1 MESPSRILRLDDLS
15 KKQSHI
21 SLITINTFM
30 TKRPMLPSELDN
42 VRAAYRRDLDNHR
55 QHELRSHAEDVKT
68 SLKHL
73 DRNQLTDWDL
83 ETLRMVDDILR
94 DEKVLKLRRQIKS
107 LMKSAGKD
115 YEIEKELWQRHKKR
129 K

>member
-1 MESPSRILRLDDLS
+1 
-15 KKQSHI
+15 
-21 SLITINTFM
+21 
-30 TKRPMLPSELDN
+30 MLPSDLN
-42 VRAAYRRDLDNHR
+42 TIRYAYRRDMVYQR

-73 DRNQLTDWDL
+73 DLNQLTDWDL
-83 ETLRMVDDILR
+83 ETLRMIDDILM
-94 DEKVLKLRRQIKS
+94 DEKVLKLRREIKS

-115 YEIEKELWQRHKKR
+115 YEIEKELWHRRKKR

>member
-1 MESPSRILRLDDLS
+1 
-15 KKQSHI
+15 
-21 SLITINTFM
+21 M
-30 TKRPMLPSELDN
+30 TNRPMLPNELHTI
-42 VRAAYRRDLDNHR
+42 RSAYRRDMIKQR
-55 QHELRSHAEDVKT
+55 QQELQSNAQDVNT

-83 ETLRMVDDILR
+83 ETLSMIDDILM
-94 DEKVLKLRRQIKS
+94 DEKVLKLRREIKS

-115 YEIEKELWQRHKKR
+115 YEIEKELWQRRKKR

>member
-1 MESPSRILRLDDLS
+1 
-15 KKQSHI
+15 
-21 SLITINTFM
+21 
-30 TKRPMLPSELDN
+30 MLPSELHTI
-42 VRAAYRRDLDNHR
+42 RSAYRRDMVNQR

-83 ETLRMVDDILR
+83 ETLRMIDDILM
-94 DEKVLKLRRQIKS
+94 DEKVLTLRREIKA
-107 LMKSAGKD
+107 LMKSAGKN
-115 YEIEKELWQRHKKR
+115 YETEKELWQRRKKR

>member
-1 MESPSRILRLDDLS
+1 MQP
-15 KKQSHI
+15 
-21 SLITINTFM
+21 N
-30 TKRPMLPSELDN
+30 ELDSI
-42 VRAAYRRDLDNHR
+42 RSAYRRDMIKQR
-55 QHELRSHAEDVKT
+55 QQELRSHAEDVKT

-83 ETLRMVDDILR
+83 ETLRMIDDILL
-94 DEKVLKLRRQIKS
+94 DEKVLKLRREIKT

-115 YEIEKELWQRHKKR
+115 YEIEKELWQRRKKR